1 VIVFVNGE
9 RREVE
14 APVTVGQVLGLGPPG
29 GQAPRGFAVA
39 VDGVVVPRS
48 RHQTTRLDEGARVEV
63 VTAVQGG

>member
-1 VIVFVNGE
+1 MIVFVNGE

-14 APVTVGQVLGLGPPG
+14 PAVTLDQVLGLG

-39 VDGVVVPRS
+39 LDGVVVPRT
-48 RHQTTRLDEGARVEV
+48 RHRTTVLDEGARVEV